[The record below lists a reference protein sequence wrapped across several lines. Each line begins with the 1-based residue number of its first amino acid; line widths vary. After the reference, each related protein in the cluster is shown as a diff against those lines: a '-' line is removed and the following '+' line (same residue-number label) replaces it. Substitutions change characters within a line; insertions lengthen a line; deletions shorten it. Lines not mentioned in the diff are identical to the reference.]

1 MLGGMTED
9 EQAGAFK
16 ILQSMIHCLRDG
28 PERGLQ

>member
-9 EQAGAFK
+9 EQAGAFR

-28 PERGLQ
+28 HDGA